1 VKTKAGALFHQV
13 FFYSNFNCSDAMITN
28 KPTGFTLIELM
39 IVIAVIGI
47 LAAFA
52 LPVYKSY
59 TARTYVA
66 EGLNLSNAAK
76 AQIIDYYASTKKI
89 PQNNADAGLSEPD
102 RITGESVTQVT
113 VGGNPISVKNP
124 TIVIT
129 YNAKVADGAT
139 LALAMDTTEG
149 AGSYRW
155 ICGRANSS
163 GTNVE
168 QVAEFNTN
176 ALMKDE
182 WLPTNCR

>member
-1 VKTKAGALFHQV
+1 
-13 FFYSNFNCSDAMITN
+13 
-28 KPTGFTLIELM
+28 
-39 IVIAVIGI
+39 
-47 LAAFA
+47 
-52 LPVYKSY
+52 
-59 TARTYVA
+59 
-66 EGLNLSNAAK
+66 
-76 AQIIDYYASTKKI
+76 
-89 PQNNADAGLSEPD
+89 
-102 RITGESVTQVT
+102 VT

-139 LALAMDTTEG
+139 LALAMDTTED

-182 WLPTNCR
+182 WLPANCR

>member
-1 VKTKAGALFHQV
+1 
-13 FFYSNFNCSDAMITN
+13 MITN
-28 KPTGFTLIELM
+28 KSTGFTLIELM
-39 IVIAVIGI
+39 MVIAIISI

-52 LPVYKSY
+52 LPAYKDY
-59 TARTYVA
+59 TGRTHVA
-66 EGLNLSNAAK
+66 EGLDLASGAK
-76 AQIIDYYASTKKI
+76 SYVVDYYANNKKV
-89 PQNNADAGLSEPD
+89 PQNNAEVGLAEPNL
-102 RITGESVTQVT
+102 IKGQAVTQVT
-113 VGGNPISVKNP
+113 VGGNPISMKNP

-129 YNAKVADGAT
+129 YNVKVADGAT
-139 LALAMDTTEG
+139 LALAMDTTPG

-163 GTNVE
+163 GTNIE